1 MLVQEL
7 DQIERDTLVRA
18 AILAPSTHN
27 TQPWRFRFRRRS
39 VEVHRDPRRELG
51 AEDPEGRM
59 TLIGVGAAV
68 LNLRVAAAS
77 LGAHTMTLLMP
88 DRQRPTLAAQVSV
101 GPRHGT
107 ANTAGGDGGGG
118 GGGGSGDSLGALYP
132 FLSRRRTNGQP
143 TADGG
148 IPAEVRDHLSRAA
161 ACEGARLEWID
172 DRDRVRWLRELATD
186 ASIAEADDPRQ
197 LVERQVWVGSRR
209 TSEGV
214 PSTALGPR
222 SGSPPGQVLDLGV
235 DPGDQLDDT
244 AKLEAEPHLAVLSTS
259 RDTPHDWLT
268 TGQAL
273 QRLLLAATTHGV
285 AASLLNEPSGHADLQ
300 WLVRDPGAGWTEP
313 QVVLRFGY
321 GPELPPT
328 PLRPVEEFILDEQ
341 ADDPTQAPGW

>member
-1 MLVQEL
+1 VTVLVQEF
-7 DQIERDTLVRA
+7 DPTERDTLVRA
-18 AILAPSTHN
+18 AILAPSMHN

-51 AEDPEGRM
+51 AEDPDGRM

-101 GPRHGT
+101 GPHTR
-107 ANTAGGDGGGG
+107 DG
-118 GGGGSGDSLGALYP
+118 SCLGALYP
-132 FLSRRRTNGQP
+132 FLSRRRTDGQP
-143 TADGG
+143 TTHVD
-148 IPAEVRDHLSRAA
+148 IPAEVREELRRAA
-161 ACEGARLEWID
+161 ASEGVRLEWID

-186 ASIAEADDPRQ
+186 AGIAGADDPRQ
-197 LVERQVWVGSRR
+197 LVERQVWVSSRR

-214 PSTALGPR
+214 PSTTLGLR
-222 SGSPPGQVLDLGV
+222 AGSPPGPVRALGV
-235 DPGDQLDDT
+235 DPGDRLRDT
-244 AKLEAEPHLAVLSTS
+244 TCPEAKPCLAVLSTS
-259 RDTPHDWLT
+259 RDTPHDWLV

-285 AASLLNEPSGHADLQ
+285 AVSLLNQPSEHADLR
-300 WLVRDPGAGWTEP
+300 WLVWDPESGWTEP

-328 PLRPVEEFILDEQ
+328 PLRPVEEFVLDDH
-341 ADDPTQAPGW
+341 ADDPTLPPGW

>member
-7 DQIERDTLVRA
+7 DQVERDTLVRA

-77 LGAHTMTLLMP
+77 LGAHTMILLMP
-88 DRQRPTLAAQVSV
+88 DPQRPTLAAQVSV
-101 GPRHGT
+101 GPRG
-107 ANTAGGDGGGG
+107 NGSGNGDGGDAG
-118 GGGGSGDSLGALYP
+118 SLGALYP

-143 TADGG
+143 TAHRG
-148 IPAEVRDHLSRAA
+148 IPGEVRDDLSRAT

-186 ASIAEADDPRQ
+186 AGTGIAEADDPRQ

-209 TSEGV
+209 TNEGV

-222 SGSPPGQVLDLGV
+222 SGGPPGPVRDLGV
-235 DPGDQLDDT
+235 DPGDRLGDT
-244 AKLEAEPHLAVLSTS
+244 AKLEAEPNLAVLSTS

-273 QRLLLAATTHGV
+273 QRLLLSATIHGV
-285 AASLLNEPSGHADLQ
+285 AASLLNEPTGHADLR
-300 WLVRDPGAGWTEP
+300 WLVRDPKSGWTEP

-321 GPELPPT
+321 GPELPPS
-328 PLRPVEEFILDEQ
+328 PLRPVEEFILDEH